1 MRCVQGPGCRLSFR
15 ARRAAGRAEPL
26 HLQQA
31 HKLNG
36 GSCGGQAAPRGAAP
50 VGTLAA
56 PVGTLAAVAVAL
68 LLIVQG
74 VRCVG
79 AQ

>member
-1 MRCVQGPGCRLSFR
+1 MAGAAA
-15 ARRAAGRAEPL
+15 AR
-26 HLQQA
+26 
-31 HKLNG
+31 
-36 GSCGGQAAPRGAAP
+36 PRRAAP